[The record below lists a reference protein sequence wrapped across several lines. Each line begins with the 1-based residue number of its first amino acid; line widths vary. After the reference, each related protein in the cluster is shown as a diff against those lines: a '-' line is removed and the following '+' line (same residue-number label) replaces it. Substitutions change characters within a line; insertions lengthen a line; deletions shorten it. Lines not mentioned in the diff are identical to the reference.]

1 MLDGGLEFTLL
12 FREIS
17 HLDALQQ
24 QTVAER
30 TEAYQALLRATMHA
44 LADQGK
50 LRDLDIDIAT
60 KHIIQTIAGIA
71 RWHSKDS
78 ETSEDHL
85 IEETVNYSVS
95 AILKR

>member
-1 MLDGGLEFTLL
+1 MRGKVDGEARLRYIWSTTDYSN
-12 FREIS
+12 RYQS
-17 HLDALQQ
+17 
-24 QTVAER
+24 ER
-30 TEAYQALLRATMHA
+30 TEAYLALVRATMQT

-50 LRDLDIDIAT
+50 LRDLDIAIAT

-78 ETSEDHL
+78 EISEDNL
-85 IEETVNYSVS
+85 IAQTVNYCMS

>member
-12 FREIS
+12 FHERR

-30 TEAYQALLRATMHA
+30 TEAYLALVRATMQA

-50 LRDLDIDIAT
+50 LRDLDIAIAT

-78 ETSEDHL
+78 EISEDNL
-85 IEETVNYSVS
+85 IEQTVNYCMS